1 MNDGPAIVG
10 ALFVLIVIGIAAGVI
25 ALLHEPG
32 ACYVGKAAWFSG
44 NPC

>member
-1 MNDGPAIVG
+1 MNGGPGLIG
-10 ALFVLIVIGIAAGVI
+10 ALVVLLVIGVAVGVT

-32 ACYVGKAAWFSG
+32 ACYVGKAAWMLG